1 MLPDP
6 DRLRYAP
13 LSFDPPLA
21 ERIVLANGLVV
32 YLLEDREL
40 PLLKIT
46 AVIRTGSVYDPPGQ
60 EGLAELTATMMETGG
75 IAGLTGDAVDETLES
90 MAALLQTSVH
100 RDYGTFSLSLLRND
114 LEKGLELFSR
124 ILRQPAFEQDKLTL
138 AKGLKIEELRR
149 IGDDPQKLA
158 FREFGR
164 IIYKDS
170 PWGSVA
176 SRGSITRLQRE
187 DLIRCHEL
195 FYNPENVMIA
205 VSGDIGRE
213 EAQILLNRYFG
224 TWKSTEMKA
233 PPLPPPPLPR
243 AGGIFFLPKEIPQA
257 ICLFGW
263 LAPSK
268 RDVQFYP
275 FEILDFIVGSGGFR
289 SRLFQEIRTNRGLA
303 YSTGSFYRAR
313 KEHGLLGAYALTKP
327 ESVLEVISLIQGI
340 IREVGAKPVPPGE
353 LAMAKKAIINSFIFS
368 FTSADQIAIQQ
379 LLLKYNDLPD
389 DFLASCRGK
398 IDNVNADAIRKA
410 AGLHLDP
417 ERAVVLIIGNEAV
430 YRDIAKRFDRVL
442 KIEGGHD

>member
-1 MLPDP
+1 M
-6 DRLRYAP
+6 
-13 LSFDPPLA
+13 
-21 ERIVLANGLVV
+21 VV

-46 AVIRTGSVYDPPGQ
+46 AVIRTGSIYDPPGQ

-75 IAGLTGDAVDETLES
+75 IAGMTGAAVDETLES
-90 MAALLQTSVH
+90 MAALLQTSVN

-124 ILRQPAFEQDKLTL
+124 ILRQPAFEQDRLTL

-164 IIYKDS
+164 IIYEGS

-176 SRGSITRLQRE
+176 SRGSITRLQRV

-195 FYNPENVMIA
+195 FYNPENIMIA
-205 VSGDIGRE
+205 VSGDIGRA

-233 PPLPPPPLPR
+233 PPPPPPPLPR
-243 AGGIFFLPKEIPQA
+243 ARGIFFLSKEISQA

-289 SRLFQEIRTNRGLA
+289 SRIFQEIRTNRGLA

-340 IREVGAKPVPPGE
+340 IREVGVKPVPPGE
-353 LAMAKKAIINSFIFS
+353 LAMTKKAILNSFIFS
-368 FTSADQIAIQQ
+368 FTSADQIALQQ

-389 DFLASCRGK
+389 DFLASYRGK

-417 ERAVVLIIGNEAV
+417 ERAVVFIIGNEAV